1 MDGLNLAENDHPP
14 SCQSSE
20 LRCDGA
26 PLVFCDGVKRKGFD
40 LHDSATSHHATLFC
54 VRSCLVWRI
63 GDHMIDA
70 PIRQA
75 GETGDGIEAVAEV
88 DDVRERA
95 HAASPNRGVCASHHW
110 VPGRCGASMS
120 ATEHQIRSASTAR
133 AADGCRDFGSGGT

>member
-1 MDGLNLAENDHPP
+1 DGLNLAENNHPP

-20 LRCDGA
+20 LCCDGA
-26 PLVFCDGVKRKGFD
+26 PLVFCDGVKRKGLD
-40 LHDSATSHHATLFC
+40 LHDSAVPLPPALFC
-54 VRSCLVWRI
+54 VRFLFVWRI

-95 HAASPNRGVCASHHW
+95 HAASPN
-110 VPGRCGASMS
+110 
-120 ATEHQIRSASTAR
+120 
-133 AADGCRDFGSGGT
+133 